1 MSVTKG
7 EVIALAK
14 ALGGAA
20 AARTSVKTS
29 IAAGGSV
36 VSISDGADGL
46 KAQSLVVGFSPIQ
59 DLHGQAAPYPAGGGK
74 NLFNI
79 DTIAPFNSNV
89 TVDKTAD
96 SFTVTNANDFSA
108 TCFTNGEQMI
118 RYPVTDGKYT
128 ISIGTVTTVNIGI
141 YGSTDGESFSW
152 LSDGITAGGTYKT
165 FTISGQTYIQ
175 FRCYC
180 PANATVTI
188 EKFQFEKGES
198 KTTYA
203 PYSNICPISGRTGLN
218 VYHSGEDTSNPT
230 IYPISWQTEAGT
242 VYGGTVDV
250 VSGVLTVT
258 HGVVTFDGTQN
269 DLSFAAGSTANRIGW
284 NGYIS
289 IGKNGTPFLSDTLK
303 TSANATS
310 IKGDPWLIYNA
321 STDPRMFI
329 TVPTT
334 MTSASDFNT
343 YCTSNPITVVYT
355 LATPQTY
362 QLTPQTV
369 RMLLGVN
376 NVWASD
382 GTIQSMDYTAD
393 TKLYIDAVAPH
404 GDGIA
409 DGNINNGDFF
419 MDGNQ
424 LYVATATIAAGD
436 ALVPG
441 TNCTEMSIADALNS
455 LNS

>member
-20 AARTSVKTS
+20 AARTSVKIS
-29 IAAGGSV
+29 AAGGSV
-36 VSISDGADGL
+36 VSISDGADGM

-59 DLHGQAAPYPAGGGK
+59 DLHGYSNPWPAGGGK
-74 NLFNI
+74 NLVLKTINEATI
-79 DTIAPFNSNV
+79 NSSGGIVADT
-89 TVDKTAD
+89 
-96 SFTVTNANDFSA
+96 
-108 TCFTNGEQMI
+108 
-118 RYPVTDGKYT
+118 
-128 ISIGTVTTVNIGI
+128 
-141 YGSTDGESFSW
+141 SFSLAVAKVESGVTYT
-152 LSDGITAGGTYKT
+152 LSNSGTALAPNVVAYYDSEPIVGSVSFDGSRSTGITAT
-165 FTISGQTYIQ
+165 FTASHTGYICMRYTTAQ
-175 FRCYC
+175 
-180 PANATVTI
+180 ATEV
-188 EKFQFEKGES
+188 QLEKGS
-198 KTTYA
+198 TATSYS

-230 IYPISWQTEAGT
+230 IYPISWESEAGT
-242 VYGGTVDV
+242 VYGGTVDL

-258 HGVVTFDGTQN
+258 HGMVDLGTLN
-269 DLSFAAGSTANRIGW
+269 WS
-284 NGYIS
+284 
-289 IGKNGTPFLSDTLK
+289 K
-303 TSANATS
+303 NATYPGLFNGGLTIFS
-310 IKGDPWLIYNA
+310 TRVSTPRHICSIFIATDSTTVISLNNSIAISGDGYRIYAHDDSYETADTFKTAIKGAQL
-321 STDPRMFI
+321 
-329 TVPTT
+329 
-334 MTSASDFNT
+334 
-343 YCTSNPITVVYT
+343 VYK
-355 LATPQTY
+355 LDEPQTY

-409 DGNINNGDFF
+409 DSNITSGDFF
-419 MDGNQ
+419 MDGSK

-441 TNCTEMSIADALNS
+441 TNCTEMSIADALNAI
-455 LNS
+455 NS